1 MTYLLALLVA
11 VVGAALGFAL
21 GAAAA
26 AALAPLLGI
35 SSFEGASGY
44 FAVFIGG
51 PVGGLAG
58 LVLGAWLVLRRA
70 GLKGAAVAGRIA
82 LVFGG
87 VVLIAA
93 AGIGAVWLMRPLV
106 NANGPA
112 PRLVFEIRLPPGVA
126 APSTRDVASRDVVEL
141 QTSKNTM
148 PATLSDTRRDDGRE
162 VISGSVELYY
172 RTWHRLVVLRLPD
185 RTDVLF
191 EPSLGLTP
199 GHTRTFTDW
208 RRADYIARPGEDRA
222 RRPTA
227 ADAWEIRYRVEW
239 AGED

>member
-1 MTYLLALLVA
+1 MTWLLALLMA

-26 AALAPLLGI
+26 AALAPVLGI

-51 PVGGLAG
+51 PVGGVVG
-58 LVLGAWLVLRRA
+58 LGLGAWLVLRRA
-70 GLKGAAVAGRIA
+70 GLRGAALAGRIG

-87 VVLIAA
+87 VVLVAT
-93 AGIGAVWLMRPLV
+93 AGLGAFWMVRPLV

-126 APSTRDVASRDVVEL
+126 APTSRDVVEL
-141 QTSKNTM
+141 QTAKNTM
-148 PATLSDTRRDDGRE
+148 PAVLSDTRREDGRDRARE
-162 VISGSVELYY
+162 VLAGSVELYY
-172 RTWHRLVVLRLPD
+172 RTWHCLLVLRLPD

-191 EPSLGLTP
+191 EMSLGLTP
-199 GHTRTFTDW
+199 SHTKAFTDW
-208 RRADYIARPGEDRA
+208 RRADYIARPGDDRP
-222 RRPTA
+222 RRATA
-227 ADAWEIRYRVEW
+227 TDAWEIRWRVEW

>member
-11 VVGAALGFAL
+11 VVGAALGFAV

-35 SSFEGASGY
+35 TSFEGASGY

-51 PVGGLAG
+51 PLGGLAG

-70 GLKGAAVAGRIA
+70 GLGGAAVAGRIA
-82 LVFGG
+82 LVFAG
-87 VVLIAA
+87 VVLLSA
-93 AGIGAVWLMRPLV
+93 AGLGAFWLMRPLV

-126 APSTRDVASRDVVEL
+126 APPSRDVVEL

-148 PATLSDTRRDDGRE
+148 PAVLSDGRREEGRE
-162 VISGSVELYY
+162 VLAGSVELYY
-172 RTWHRLVVLRLPD
+172 RTWNRLLVLRLPD
-185 RTDVLF
+185 KTDVLF

-199 GHTRTFTDW
+199 DHTRKFTDW
-208 RRADYIARPGEDRA
+208 RRADYIARPGDEQA
-222 RRPTA
+222 RRTTA

>member
-1 MTYLLALLVA
+1 MTWLLALVMA

-21 GAAAA
+21 GATAA

-35 SSFEGASGY
+35 TSFEGASGY
-44 FAVFIGG
+44 FAVFIGA
-51 PVGGLAG
+51 PLGGLAG

-70 GLKGAAVAGRIA
+70 GLRGAAVAGRIG

-87 VVLIAA
+87 VVLLAA
-93 AGIGAVWLMRPLV
+93 AGLGAFWLMRPLV

-126 APSTRDVASRDVVEL
+126 APSSRDAVEL
-141 QTSKNTM
+141 QTARNTL
-148 PATLSDTRRDDGRE
+148 PATLSDARRDDGRE
-162 VISGSVELYY
+162 VLTGSVELYY
-172 RTWHRLVVLRLPD
+172 RTWRRLLVLRLPD
-185 RTDVLF
+185 KTDVLF

-199 GHTRTFTDW
+199 AHTRTFTDW
-208 RRADYIARPGEDRA
+208 RRADYIARPGEEQA
-222 RRPTA
+222 RRTTA
-227 ADAWEIRYRVEW
+227 ADAWEIRYRVDW